1 MEARLH
7 VVVEGIVQ
15 GVGFRWFVERR
26 AQARSLRGYV
36 RNRIDGSVEVEAEG
50 EKEML
55 EEFLAELRMG
65 PRSAQVTDTVVKWLP
80 PIGGPSGFHIKD
92 L

>member
-7 VVVEGIVQ
+7 VIVEGIVQ

-36 RNRIDGSVEVEAEG
+36 RNRVDGSVEVEAEG

-65 PRSAQVTDTVVKWLP
+65 PRSAQVTDTVVEWLP
-80 PIGGPSGFHIKD
+80 AVGGRTGFHIKD
-92 L
+92 V

>member
-7 VVVEGIVQ
+7 VIVEGIVQ

-36 RNRIDGSVEVEAEG
+36 RNRYDGSVEVEAEG
-50 EKEML
+50 EKEAL
-55 EEFLAELRMG
+55 EEFLVELRAG
-65 PRSAQVTDTVVKWLP
+65 PRSAQVTETVVTWLP
-80 PIGGPSGFHIKD
+80 AVGGTAGFYIKD
-92 L
+92 